1 MRFSDMVT
9 VNFIPTDAPCPV
21 CKRRDL
27 SVDRR
32 RNLEAH
38 VKPTPLRDGTYPECR
53 ASGLRM
59 PRRTKATKTP
69 RPT

>member
-1 MRFSDMVT
+1 M
-9 VNFIPTDAPCPV
+9 
-21 CKRRDL
+21 
-27 SVDRR
+27 DRR

-59 PRRTKATKTP
+59 PRWTKPAKTLRTT
-69 RPT
+69 

>member
-1 MRFSDMVT
+1 MRFSDMST
-9 VNFIPTDAPCPV
+9 VSFIPINEPCPV

-27 SVDRR
+27 SMDRR

-59 PRRTKATKTP
+59 PRWTKPAKTLRTT
-69 RPT
+69 